1 MRLTAVVF
9 LVIMTI
15 VTSKAFILPG
25 TPEQLTIMD
34 HEQNQETA
42 ALAAVGEQG
51 LEHLG
56 KPITSMPFA
65 GTIGLNIY
73 RVQGRKGHH
82 GSRSLYQFTPAA
94 ILDMS
99 TITQWYSGVNSQ
111 HFVGFR
117 VQMWNETIQQ
127 AVASHLSQ
135 LTGRKIRTYQV
146 QSVPFDR
153 VVLKA
158 HSGDD
163 ERYQTAYPWIPY
175 TETVG
180 FSLPC
185 YDKIECHQ
193 LAEQLKNEPQLFDRF
208 RLAYSIDSRRRTET
222 KDVKVTQDMMT
233 ETNPLFS
240 QISKRFSRTSEILL
254 TVNDAQR
261 LLWNAVSD
269 IVRHNFQDEPE
280 AVIPRESHKIIF
292 DQLEKAIVAAK
303 VTISTA
309 EDARWSTVYWE
320 DPVSRPDAIARSLN
334 ERKRQLIRHDELGSY
349 FGSHQQTISPEDWKS
364 QTQEAIDDLYE
375 QNKDLV
381 TFNGDRFVP
390 KPIQLY
396 RIKLVAL
403 REHRFWKDLDHI
415 EVPYHPRVDMTGRI
429 IHDDGSTSSMAL
441 VLPSSSDVD
450 DDDFRGESDDKKSVI
465 SRLIAGETLIVRL
478 KNARTG
484 EYLYPGRD
492 EFSQDVKR
500 RRVFTWRN
508 KDEPLGPWAEWR
520 LTGLWRA
527 GIFRVRFTSLR
538 YPGEYLYPSAD
549 ELSYD
554 KERRRVFTWRQ
565 SSNPEDVHTWAD
577 GAADWLLDTYRVNTE
592 QFTNRYALFNPKRRE
607 YLYVAPDQLA
617 LDETRHR
624 VFTWRGAENEVWAGL
639 KNQWDIEVVRSL

>member
-1 MRLTAVVF
+1 MKPEATMRVIF
-9 LVIMTI
+9 FVIMTM
-15 VTSKAFILPG
+15 VTAKAFILPG

-34 HEQNQETA
+34 HEQNQETT
-42 ALAAVGEQG
+42 AVVDEHG

-56 KPITSMPFA
+56 KPFTTMPFT

-73 RVQGRKGHH
+73 RVQGRKSHH

-111 HFVGFR
+111 HNVGFR

-135 LTGRKIRTYQV
+135 ITGRKIRTYQV
-146 QSVPFDR
+146 QSIPFDR
-153 VVLKA
+153 VMLKT
-158 HSGDD
+158 HSDDD
-163 ERYQTAYPWIPY
+163 ERYQTAYPWVPY

-185 YDKIECHQ
+185 FYKIECQQ
-193 LAEQLKNEPQLFDRF
+193 LAEQLKNEPNLFDRF
-208 RLAYSIDSRRRTET
+208 KLAYSIDSRRRTET
-222 KDVKVTQDMMT
+222 KNIKVTQEMMT
-233 ETNPLFS
+233 QTNQLFS
-240 QISKRFSRTSEILL
+240 QISKRFTRTSEILL
-254 TVNDAQR
+254 TVNDAHR

-269 IVRHNFQDEPE
+269 IVRQNFQDEPE

-292 DQLEKAIVAAK
+292 DQLEKATVAAK
-303 VTISTA
+303 LTISTA

-320 DPVSRPDAIARSLN
+320 DPLSRPDAIARSLN
-334 ERKRQLIRHDELGSY
+334 ERKRQLLRHDELGSD
-349 FGSHQQTISPEDWKS
+349 FGSHQETISSKDWKS

-381 TFNGDRFVP
+381 TFNGERFVP

-396 RIKLVAL
+396 RIKLIAI
-403 REHRFWKDLDHI
+403 REHRIWKDVDHI
-415 EVPYHPRVDMTGRI
+415 EVPYHPRVELTGPI
-429 IHDDGSTSSMAL
+429 IHAGSTSSMAL
-441 VLPSSSDVD
+441 LPLPSDVD
-450 DDDFRGESDDKKSVI
+450 HDDFREESDDKQSVI
-465 SRLIAGETLIVRL
+465 SRLISGQTLIVRL

-484 EYLYPGRD
+484 EYLYPGSD
-492 EFSQDVKR
+492 EFSQDAKR

-549 ELSYD
+549 EFSYD

-592 QFTNRYALFNPKRRE
+592 QFPNRYALFNPKRRE

-624 VFTWRGAENEVWAGL
+624 VFTWRGAENEVWVGL
-639 KNQWDIEVVRSL
+639 KNQWDVEIVRSL